1 MENKKKSPTK
11 LKQQQKTKQMTQINM
26 NLPLKLLNQ
35 RFYNNIDPIQYS
47 MEIFYNYYDEYFAD
61 KILTLELQYFDVM
74 ISIN

>member
-35 RFYNNIDPIQYS
+35 RFYNNIDP
-47 MEIFYNYYDEYFAD
+47 YNIVWRFFIITMMN
-61 KILTLELQYFDVM
+61 ILLTRF
-74 ISIN
+74 